1 MTKTTKTEMEKMKKK
16 REKLDTLKN
25 WKKWTSFLTNG
36 DEEETRYVESRDAL
50 MLSLKN
56 KFSVRSNIF
65 LEESP

>member
-1 MTKTTKTEMEKMKKK
+1 MEEMEK
-16 REKLDTLKN
+16 REKFDTLKS
-25 WKKWTSFLTNG
+25 WIKWEKWTSFLTNG
-36 DEEETRYVESRDAL
+36 DEEETRYVESRNAL